1 MANRIGNF
9 SLAVTAAVLAAA
21 SGRAATAAP
30 VVSNP
35 PQGKF
40 QIARSRANG
49 SANQL
54 PSDSRFAARPST
66 SSELSMGYGQ
76 YLNYSQYINTGG
88 YSEYSNYGEYSNSA
102 A

>member
-1 MANRIGNF
+1 MATTWRKLSFQSRAELLLCN
-9 SLAVTAAVLAAA
+9 
-21 SGRAATAAP
+21 GRA
-30 VVSNP
+30 NLLD
-35 PQGKF
+35 KF